1 MSRFATP
8 NRTRPTSVA
17 KSPKAPPLNEP
28 GFRYSKGIPLA
39 GASMKGQHYVN
50 DVIID
55 GMSTRSPTSPG
66 RRRSNS
72 TKDDATVSTHST
84 MKKYEKPQRQDRKN
98 KVKSP
103 TPVRSRSSSPNTNAR
118 DNINVNSEVISVM
131 SESLSGTRRSRSV
144 SPSRNSSNPRTPTN
158 PLWGNQYSANA
169 TGSFSDTG
177 SVSGRSLSS
186 KTSQTASISAIS
198 TSSLFHSLSQQ
209 TPPSHGI
216 HNLQLSQKAFR
227 SVRKTCVRDAITQ
240 FLQAED
246 QQNFLGDAD
255 LEDYKTLS
263 TSGGEEDHEK
273 RAEELKAEYKR
284 HEKILKMTDLLRN
297 AILDEI
303 QQYDNVDYD
312 QLFFPTENL
321 HMPVVNETRE
331 QLQRLLFQWKEQYI
345 SEAITTLDRSFVNW
359 QNLHQKRVDN
369 SKIYQQLIEKRNAK
383 ELARAKRKDQLTKL
397 RDKAT
402 SLGINVK
409 ELLSRFPA
417 HWFHKEQTNIVQD
430 SVFLSPNSS
439 SQPLTSIKIS
449 ADGLLETMAE
459 FRASSS
465 SKSQNNNNQIPFG
478 SSQRASNADD
488 SQMNRKISWEEN
500 MLAHSSQYWDK
511 THDEDNEPELQQNP
525 EPLQPYA
532 QQTNSDDEEVI
543 FVSTPAQEDP
553 NRLSVNFDA
562 IRLLSNDHVSTS
574 TNVPPTIVSTTTAMT
589 ESESVSSSGGG
600 GGVDAVEHS
609 QRGISR
615 AKMMS
620 KYSRR

>member
-28 GFRYSKGIPLA
+28 GFRYTKGITLA
-39 GASMKGQHYVN
+39 GPSMKGQHYVN

-66 RRRSNS
+66 RRSNS

-84 MKKYEKPQRQDRKN
+84 MKKYEKPQRQDRQN
-98 KVKSP
+98 KVKDS
-103 TPVRSRSSSPNTNAR
+103 TPLRSRSNSPNTNAR

-131 SESLSGTRRSRSV
+131 SESVSGTRRSRSV
-144 SPSRNSSNPRTPTN
+144 SPSRNGSNPRTPTN
-158 PLWGNQYSANA
+158 PLWENQYSATA
-169 TGSFSDTG
+169 GSISDTA
-177 SVSGRSLSS
+177 SVGGRSLSS
-186 KTSQTASISAIS
+186 KNSQTASISAIS

-216 HNLQLSQKAFR
+216 HNLQLSQKQFR

-246 QQNFLGDAD
+246 QQNFLGEAD
-255 LEDYKTLS
+255 LEDFKTLS

-303 QQYDNVDYD
+303 QQYENVDYD
-312 QLFFPTENL
+312 QLFFQSENL

-331 QLQRLLFQWKEQYI
+331 QLQRLLFQWREQYI

-369 SKIYQQLIEKRNAK
+369 SKLYQQLTEKRNSK
-383 ELARAKRKDQLTKL
+383 EFARAKRKDQLTKL

-430 SVFLSPNSS
+430 SVFLSPHSS
-439 SQPLTSIKIS
+439 AAPPLTSIKIS

-459 FRASSS
+459 FRATSS
-465 SKSQNNNNQIPFG
+465 SKSLNNSNQMPFTNR
-478 SSQRASNADD
+478 SSADE
-488 SQMNRKISWEEN
+488 SQSRKISWEEN
-500 MLAHSSQYWDK
+500 MLTHSSQYWEK
-511 THDEDNEPELQQNP
+511 SHEATEPPLGQNFQPQQSFFP
-525 EPLQPYA
+525 QAA
-532 QQTNSDDEEVI
+532 QLDEEEVL
-543 FVSTPAQEDP
+543 FVSAPAHEDP
-553 NRLSVNFDA
+553 NRLSVNFEA
-562 IRLLSNDHVSTS
+562 IRLLSNDHVSTN
-574 TNVPPTIVSTTTAMT
+574 TNIPPTIVSTTTAMT
-589 ESESVSSSGGG
+589 ESESVSSSGGS
-600 GGVDAVEHS
+600 GVDRIEQHPAT
-609 QRGISR
+609 ISR